1 MSIDNLV
8 EYTLK
13 NMIIKDTDGGSN
25 YIKDLIWTHSG
36 KYSSAKEIRT
46 T

>member
-13 NMIIKDTDGGSN
+13 NMIIKDTDGDSN
-25 YIKDLIWTHSG
+25 YIKDLIRTHSG